1 MISKTKLR
9 FKWIVFILFV
19 IAGGWYLFKDS
30 LPMPKTYS
38 DQNTENVYVDGDGIE
53 HKISMGLFPEVPTIL
68 ARFFVGKHKTIC
80 GEVSQRAK
88 TRTGAFINFGGEFP
102 KQDFS
107 IVIWGDIEKND
118 LPVNGQRLCVT
129 GFVSEYKGTP
139 QIELRS
145 LNAQI
150 YYQED

>member
-1 MISKTKLR
+1 MTSKTKLR

-19 IAGGWYLFKDS
+19 IAGSWYLLKDNLPKFKTDS
-30 LPMPKTYS
+30 E
-38 DQNTENVYVDGDGIE
+38 QITENVYVDWDGLE
-53 HKISMGLFPEVPTIL
+53 HKIETGLFSEVPTIL

-80 GEVSQRAK
+80 GEVSQKAK
-88 TRTGAFINFGGEFP
+88 TRKGAFINFGGEFP

-118 LPVNGQRLCVT
+118 LPVNGQHLCVT

-150 YYQED
+150 YYQKD

>member
-1 MISKTKLR
+1 MTSNKTIFR
-9 FKWIVFILFV
+9 FRWIIVILFV

-38 DQNTENVYVDGDGIE
+38 DQITENVYVDWDGVE
-53 HKISMGLFPEVPTIL
+53 HKISMGLFPEVPAIF

-102 KQDFS
+102 K
-107 IVIWGDIEKND
+107 
-118 LPVNGQRLCVT
+118 
-129 GFVSEYKGTP
+129 
-139 QIELRS
+139 
-145 LNAQI
+145 
-150 YYQED
+150 